1 MRCTGE
7 SRRTS
12 PGYPSSE
19 SAVTER
25 ALIVAPAWVGDAIM
39 AQPFLARLR
48 KAHPESAIDVLSPA
62 WVAPAFTRMPEIERV
77 HLSPF
82 KHGELA
88 LSRRFLLARQLKDYR
103 CAYILPNSFKS
114 ALIPFL
120 AGIPCRVGFTG
131 EARYG
136 LINRRHRLD
145 KKSLPRMVER
155 FAQLAEE
162 PGATLAR
169 PIPFPRLISTPEQ
182 QATTLR
188 ELRLEEVKDIAANA
202 PIVFCP
208 GAEYGPAKRW
218 PVDHFA
224 ALAEAL
230 SQEGF
235 RIWFVGSGKD
245 KAIAEAILALLPD
258 SIRIQ
263 CRNFCGETRLEQ
275 AIDLIALSRLVVC
288 NDSGL
293 MHVASALDRPL
304 VALFGSSSP
313 DFTPP
318 LSDKATIL
326 RLNLECSP
334 CFKRECPL
342 GHLECLNQILPE
354 QALAACR
361 VWLAERK
368 S

>member
-1 MRCTGE
+1 V
-7 SRRTS
+7 
-12 PGYPSSE
+12 
-19 SAVTER
+19 AKR

-39 AQPFLARLR
+39 AQPLFTRLR
-48 KAHPESAIDVLSPA
+48 KAHPDIEIDVLSPA
-62 WVAPAFTRMPEIERV
+62 WVAPAFARMPEVGLV

-88 LSRRFLLARQLKDYR
+88 LRRRFLLARQLKDYSH
-103 CAYILPNSFKS
+103 AYILPNSFKS

-136 LINRRHRLD
+136 LINRRYCLD

-155 FAQLAEE
+155 FAQLAQE
-162 PGATLAR
+162 PGEVLER

-188 ELRLEEVKDIAANA
+188 ELRLEEDSAANA

-208 GAEYGPAKRW
+208 GAEYGAAKRW
-218 PVDHFA
+218 PVEHFA
-224 ALAEAL
+224 ALANAL
-230 SQEGF
+230 SKEGF

-245 KAIAEAILALLPD
+245 KAIAKAILALLPE

-263 CRNFCGETRLEQ
+263 CRDFCGETRLEQ

-318 LSDKATIL
+318 LSDKAEIM
-326 RLNLECSP
+326 RLNLKCSP

-342 GHLECLNQILPE
+342 GHLDCLNQLLPE
-354 QALAACR
+354 QVFFACQTRLAGR
-361 VWLAERK
+361 
-368 S
+368 SS